1 VKIKFWRGRAE
12 RDQGEQDRD
21 PLERLNGE
29 IKRRSEAVAR
39 LIGALLLEHN
49 DGRAVQRARCMSME
63 TIALLSDS
71 DDDSPPALVG

>member
-21 PLERLNGE
+21 PLGRLNGE

-39 LIGALLLEHN
+39 L
-49 DGRAVQRARCMSME
+49 
-63 TIALLSDS
+63 
-71 DDDSPPALVG
+71 VG